1 MDAVS
6 QQGTSAKVIPF
17 DLNAPFLLFPVRH
30 HSPVCSY
37 QLIKTIELYQPE
49 AVLIEGP
56 ENANEL
62 VQVLAD
68 ERTTLPAAIY
78 YYYKDKKKYISD
90 EGKDY
95 KCYYPFL
102 YSSPEYNALKAAAKM
117 GIPAFFID
125 LPYSEILINTK
136 ENEGLLKG
144 DEQSYAD
151 DSRLAS
157 GQFYK
162 RLCEKTGIRSFEEFW
177 EKYFEIEG
185 LNKTPEEFVRA
196 MHTYCTLTRSGE
208 NEEKLKADATLIR
221 EQHMAFNI
229 SEAMK
234 VYKKV
239 LVVTGGFHSLGL
251 YELLQSG
258 NIKPVKQHTVPKGCM
273 GCFPAAYSYEAADA
287 LHGYASGMSYPY
299 FYDSVFLKVTEQ
311 GSPVGVYDEVSL
323 DMLTRC
329 AKECKVKD
337 LPAAISDVTAAHT
350 LMHGLA
356 ALRNISG
363 CGIFELFD
371 GVTSCF
377 IKGEKT
383 ISTAMPLE
391 ILKKLATGDGVGR
404 IGDTAHTP
412 PLVADFE
419 SKCEGF
425 KLKYHSAVVQEKDI
439 SLFKSERELEMSR
452 FFHRMEQ
459 LDTYFA
465 ERLKGADL
473 HSGKDKSRVREVWRY
488 RRSPQVDSALIDHT
502 ADGFTIEE
510 ACRNIFSSR
519 LNRGSKCEL
528 AAQTA
533 VDCFLCGIELKD
545 EQQAISDIISS
556 DGDMLSVGK
565 GLILFDML
573 YNLSRLYEYDSTS
586 PRGYLE
592 MCFDRLI
599 GALNDLADIPDEQ
612 AGDCIEILKRLYAL
626 VDTLFGEKRDILY
639 AALFE
644 LTTAEDIHPAVLG
657 AGVGLLYAFDKKNQ
671 RLAEDIMRGYLNGDV
686 EIKAKGA
693 AYLRGLFSASRDI
706 VFGDNDFLRMTD
718 KLIISMPQE
727 EFMEILPNMR
737 LAFSGFTPQE
747 ISRTAEAIAAVYGGS
762 ADSLLYRE
770 AVDEGLFMFGRE
782 LDSELSSA
790 FERT

>member
-1 MDAVS
+1 
-6 QQGTSAKVIPF
+6 
-17 DLNAPFLLFPVRH
+17 
-30 HSPVCSY
+30 
-37 QLIKTIELYQPE
+37 
-49 AVLIEGP
+49 
-56 ENANEL
+56 
-62 VQVLAD
+62 
-68 ERTTLPAAIY
+68 
-78 YYYKDKKKYISD
+78 
-90 EGKDY
+90 
-95 KCYYPFL
+95 
-102 YSSPEYNALKAAAKM
+102 
-117 GIPAFFID
+117 
-125 LPYSEILINTK
+125 
-136 ENEGLLKG
+136 
-144 DEQSYAD
+144 
-151 DSRLAS
+151 
-157 GQFYK
+157 
-162 RLCEKTGIRSFEEFW
+162 
-177 EKYFEIEG
+177 
-185 LNKTPEEFVRA
+185 
-196 MHTYCTLTRSGE
+196 
-208 NEEKLKADATLIR
+208 
-221 EQHMAFNI
+221 
-229 SEAMK
+229 
-234 VYKKV
+234 
-239 LVVTGGFHSLGL
+239 
-251 YELLQSG
+251 
-258 NIKPVKQHTVPKGCM
+258 
-273 GCFPAAYSYEAADA
+273 
-287 LHGYASGMSYPY
+287 
-299 FYDSVFLKVTEQ
+299 
-311 GSPVGVYDEVSL
+311 
-323 DMLTRC
+323 
-329 AKECKVKD
+329 
-337 LPAAISDVTAAHT
+337 
-350 LMHGLA
+350 
-356 ALRNISG
+356 
-363 CGIFELFD
+363 
-371 GVTSCF
+371 
-377 IKGEKT
+377 
-383 ISTAMPLE
+383 
-391 ILKKLATGDGVGR
+391 
-404 IGDTAHTP
+404 
-412 PLVADFE
+412 
-419 SKCEGF
+419 
-425 KLKYHSAVVQEKDI
+425 
-439 SLFKSERELEMSR
+439 MSR

-510 ACRNIFSSR
+510 ACRNILSSR
-519 LNRGSKCEL
+519 LKRGSKCEL

-533 VDCFLCGIELKD
+533 VDCFLCGIVLKD

-599 GALNDLADIPDEQ
+599 GALSDLADIPDEQ

-626 VDTLFGEKRDILY
+626 TDTLFSEKNDILY

-644 LTTAEDIHPAVLG
+644 LTTDEDIHPAVLG

-693 AYLRGLFSASRDI
+693 AFLRGLFSASRDI